1 MSDMSAVIVPKSDQ
15 ISGDDLIA
23 GPMTI
28 RITEVTVRP
37 GTEQPVTIN
46 YDGSDGRPWK
56 PCKSMARVLVA
67 MWGPDSKAYAGKSL
81 TLYRDPTVKWGGME
95 VGGIRVSH
103 MSDIEGIPAAL
114 RTMALTATKGS
125 KKLFKVLP
133 LRVEAPVQAGPA
145 LPKLLLFK
153 PDATIFEAAN
163 IGQWVKG
170 CETAIG
176 RMEDAAALG
185 KWRMD
190 MAPHFLAAE
199 HHDTTAVDYV
209 QQRAQQRLDAFADA
223 IIDDGEVSQ

>member
-67 MWGPDSKAYAGKSL
+67 MWGPDSKAYSGKSL
-81 TLYRDPTVKWGGME
+81 TLYRDPSVKWGGME
-95 VGGIRVSH
+95 VGGIRISH
-103 MSDIEGIPAAL
+103 MSDIDGIPAAL

-133 LRVEAPVQAGPA
+133 LKVEAPAVATAAPDKAADTATALADRIKAAPDMAALQA
-145 LPKLLLFK
+145 
-153 PDATIFEAAN
+153 I
-163 IGQWVKG
+163 
-170 CETAIG
+170 TAEEVVIKQ
-176 RMEDAAALG
+176 RAWMADKRPELADKVDAAVKDALARLG
-185 KWRMD
+185 DFPGVATPR
-190 MAPHFLAAE
+190 E
-199 HHDTTAVDYV
+199 EAV
-209 QQRAQQRLDAFADA
+209 
-223 IIDDGEVSQ
+223 

>member
-67 MWGPDSKAYAGKSL
+67 MWGPDSKAYSGKSL
-81 TLYRDPTVKWGGME
+81 TLYRDPSVKWGGME
-95 VGGIRVSH
+95 VGGIRISH
-103 MSDIEGIPAAL
+103 MSDIDAIPAAL

-133 LRVEAPVQAGPA
+133 LKVEAPKQDAPAAAAATDKAADTASALADRIKAASDMTALQAITAEEVVIKQRAWMADKRPELAEKVDTAVKDA
-145 LPKLLLFK
+145 LARLDDFPVA
-153 PDATIFEAAN
+153 ATPREEAA
-163 IGQWVKG
+163 
-170 CETAIG
+170 
-176 RMEDAAALG
+176 
-185 KWRMD
+185 
-190 MAPHFLAAE
+190 
-199 HHDTTAVDYV
+199 
-209 QQRAQQRLDAFADA
+209 
-223 IIDDGEVSQ
+223 